1 MGVGKEREEWE
12 LVCAST
18 TRGLARRLCLI
29 KQLYSIFEKQI
40 ENNTKNRKVYTELC
54 VETHL
59 VIHGF
64 IVIINSGSPSR
75 SLLLALLLTLFLTS
89 TLTLTLTSTLTFSLS
104 FRTFWLVFP
113 GSAGFCQQINSVE
126 LALLILKE
134 NELPDSEFPLCAN
147 CKRYS
152 PLLAIRLLQSRWKNR
167 GARLKTFGRPKL
179 QHANSYA
186 RKNP

>member
-40 ENNTKNRKVYTELC
+40 ENNTKNRKVYTGLC

-89 TLTLTLTSTLTFSLS
+89 TLTLTLTSTLTFSLL

-134 NELPDSEFPLCAN
+134 NELPDSEFRLCAN

-152 PLLAIRLLQSRWKNR
+152 PLLAILLQSRWKNR
-167 GARLKTFGRPKL
+167 RARLKTFGRPKL